1 MVSHATCVL
10 RQVNALVM
18 ELARCDGAAAALG
31 RATLPALTQVI
42 AKLYRTCFALMFR
55 LSNSAFNFGLNGC
68 LRSPAE
74 MSAPP
79 MQVEAQLASVLRIG
93 KF

>member
-42 AKLYRTCFALMFR
+42 AKLY
-55 LSNSAFNFGLNGC
+55 
-68 LRSPAE
+68 
-74 MSAPP
+74 
-79 MQVEAQLASVLRIG
+79 
-93 KF
+93 